1 MPFGV
6 KTDPA
11 LKTEID
17 FDSIYQDAIT
27 AAACRAEVAVLRADE
42 EKLGGFIHASM
53 YERLLLSEIAIV
65 DLTMANPNVLY
76 ELGIRHAARPRSTVL
91 IYWAGGNLPFDVRPL
106 RAISYALDAG
116 RLPADEAKRLTDTL
130 VDRLNA
136 AKHDRETVDSP
147 LFQLIPSLQGI
158 ELPHEVTESFR
169 DRARRINSLR
179 VGIDAAKERGDQA
192 ASALCDLAAQL
203 RPFDGAPI
211 ELLVDLV
218 LAYRDVAAWDHM
230 VTLIEVLPQD
240 LRLHQTVQEQL
251 ALALNRRN
259 ADGDRQRA
267 IGILRSLVSTHG
279 ENPETC
285 GLLGR
290 VYKDLYFASH
300 AGLATTA
307 AQGFLDEAIKW
318 YRQGFEADPRDYYP
332 GINAA
337 TLLLE
342 RGAED
347 DRRAIA
353 DLLPVVAFAVARRG
367 GLQAEDYW
375 GIATIMEV
383 GVHRMDH
390 DLVRRAAQRIAVVK
404 RFDWML
410 ETTQRNIVAIEA
422 AQRRHGLD
430 ETAAALAIQ
439 LLGELR

>member
-1 MPFGV
+1 MPWRPLAFVAMPFGV

-27 AAACRAEVAVLRADE
+27 VAACRAEVDVLRADE
-42 EKLGGFIHASM
+42 EKLGGFIHAPM

-106 RAISYALDAG
+106 RAIPYTLDAG

-179 VGIDAAKERGDQA
+179 LGIDAAKERGDQA
-192 ASALCDLAAQL
+192 ASVLCGLEAQL

-230 VTLIEVLPQD
+230 VTLIEALHQD
-240 LRLHQTVQEQL
+240 PRLHQTVQEQL

-259 ADGDRQRA
+259 ADGDRLRA

-290 VYKDLYFASH
+290 VYKDLYFSDWIQKEIEIANGYH
-300 AGLATTA
+300 KPVVGIYPRGQELAPKVLQDTA
-307 AQGFLDEAIKW
+307 RVIVRWNTDSILEAIRK
-318 YRQGFEADPRDYYP
+318 YS
-332 GINAA
+332 
-337 TLLLE
+337 
-342 RGAED
+342 
-347 DRRAIA
+347 
-353 DLLPVVAFAVARRG
+353 
-367 GLQAEDYW
+367 
-375 GIATIMEV
+375 
-383 GVHRMDH
+383 
-390 DLVRRAAQRIAVVK
+390 
-404 RFDWML
+404 
-410 ETTQRNIVAIEA
+410 
-422 AQRRHGLD
+422 
-430 ETAAALAIQ
+430 
-439 LLGELR
+439 